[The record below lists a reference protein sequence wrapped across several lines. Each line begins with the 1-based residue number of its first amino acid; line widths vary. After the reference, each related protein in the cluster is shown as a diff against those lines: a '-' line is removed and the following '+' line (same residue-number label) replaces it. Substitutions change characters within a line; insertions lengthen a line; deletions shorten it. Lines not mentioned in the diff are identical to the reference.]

1 MLAHQDAL
9 ENSDDLTAQFVIEV
23 RDSGPGVAPEH
34 LPRLFEP
41 FYRGRDSNTTRGT
54 GLGLTIV
61 QQIARAHGGA
71 VMIDHRRARGAA
83 FTLRIPAEAPSA

>member
-1 MLAHQDAL
+1 MGVRAVG
-9 ENSDDLTAQFVIEV
+9 ENGNVDIVVEDRGRGIAA
-23 RDSGPGVAPEH
+23 RDVPH
-34 LPRLFEP
+34 LFEP